1 MNLQQLSQ
9 VMLNPLPLPSSINDL
24 STLKLILG
32 LGLFLAGL
40 LVFSLWKERFFAL
53 KEDERTRFLMFN
65 VFGGFWLI
73 AIFAVCGG
81 IYFLFDSIFKFTT

>member
-1 MNLQQLSQ
+1 MNFQQLSQ
-9 VMLNPLPLPSSINDL
+9 VMLNPLPLPTTLNDL
-24 STLKLILG
+24 ATLKLILG
-32 LGLFLAGL
+32 LCLFLGGV
-40 LVFSLWKERFFAL
+40 LVFSMWKERFFAL

-81 IYFLFDSIFKFTT
+81 IYFLFDSFLKFTI